1 MKKTKIKILV
11 LSKQNIYSERYIKS
25 LKGFFNVYFISN
37 PDEFEKKIGTINPQW
52 IFALHWG
59 YKIKKSIYSKYNCI
73 SFHTGNLPE
82 DRGGSPIQ
90 NQIINGKITSSVN
103 AIKVADP
110 IDSGD
115 IYLSKQIS
123 LQGSIAD
130 IFDIIIPICVDFT
143 KKIIRDGI
151 QPKPQVGKPKTYK
164 RKKNNQLIFNDINSI
179 YDQIRMLDGLDYPK
193 AYISIDGYVFEFSRA
208 KLDEDH
214 IIADVKISKK

>member
-11 LSKQNIYSERYIKS
+11 LSKQNIYSERYINS
-25 LKGFFNVYFISN
+25 LKRLFNVYFISN
-37 PDEFEKKIGTINPQW
+37 PDEFEKKIMTINPKW

-82 DRGGSPIQ
+82 DRGGSPIH

-143 KKIIRDGI
+143 KKIIIDGI
-151 QPKPQVGKPKTYK
+151 KPKPQIGRSKTYK
-164 RKKNNQLIFNDINSI
+164 RKKNNQLILNNINSI

-193 AYISIDGYVFEFSRA
+193 AYINIDDYVFEFSRA
-208 KLDEDH
+208 KLDENH